1 MADVDEQLRST
12 RLTTTQGVQLLE
24 KTPDADEGR
33 EDDGGRDRRRW
44 KGEGMEKG

>member
-12 RLTTTQGVQLLE
+12 RLAATQGRRLLK
-24 KTPDADEGR
+24 KTADADGGR
-33 EDDGGRDRRRW
+33 DDDGGRGRRRW